1 LELARKVAEESFVLL
16 KNNPG
21 AGGAPVLPINSQVRT
36 MALIGPLADSARDM
50 LGPWYTAASHPE
62 DVISLRAALADRA
75 SKNGIKLLY
84 AKGTGVWGESKTGF
98 ADAVSAAREADVAV
112 MALGEDAESSGEAG
126 SRAYLDL
133 PGNQEQLLDTI
144 FATGKPTVV
153 VLFSGRPLT
162 LVSALPHM
170 TALLEAWF
178 PGVQA
183 GPALVRTLFG
193 DVNPSGRLTVTFPR
207 AVGQEPLYY
216 NALNTGRPPEGIDLT
231 HRPAKLEERWHSRYL
246 DEQNSGLFP
255 FGFGLSYTRFT
266 YSPVTLSTT
275 KLSARGLNDGSAKP
289 LRVSTAVTNTGNRAG
304 DEIVQLYIR
313 EQGTSV
319 ARPVRE
325 LKGFER
331 TTLKPGE
338 TRRVEFSLGRDE
350 LRFWN
355 IDMKEVVE
363 PARVTVWIGPSST
376 EGKSAEFEIAE

>member
-1 LELARKVAEESFVLL
+1 
-16 KNNPG
+16 
-21 AGGAPVLPINSQVRT
+21 
-36 MALIGPLADSARDM
+36 
-50 LGPWYTAASHPE
+50 
-62 DVISLRAALADRA
+62 
-75 SKNGIKLLY
+75 
-84 AKGTGVWGESKTGF
+84 
-98 ADAVSAAREADVAV
+98 
-112 MALGEDAESSGEAG
+112 
-126 SRAYLDL
+126 
-133 PGNQEQLLDTI
+133 
-144 FATGKPTVV
+144 
-153 VLFSGRPLT
+153 
-162 LVSALPHM
+162 
-170 TALLEAWF
+170 
-178 PGVQA
+178 
-183 GPALVRTLFG
+183 
-193 DVNPSGRLTVTFPR
+193 
-207 AVGQEPLYY
+207 
-216 NALNTGRPPEGIDLT
+216 
-231 HRPAKLEERWHSRYL
+231 
-246 DEQNSGLFP
+246 
-255 FGFGLSYTRFT
+255 LSYTRFT